1 MKIQKYT
8 IITILLL
15 LFSITAGNVFA
26 QDSNKKIHLK
36 VIKNGETTVDT
47 SFAVESL
54 ESDDLHK
61 KIFELAG
68 VDVNLHKGH
77 EGQMHM
83 VHAGEH
89 GSHTWTSHDEK
100 GGKVIIMK
108 SDSTEVKDGK
118 SKKVA
123 YFYSSDDDNF
133 IMKTD
138 SNVFI
143 VADTIILKKEGNVI
157 IMDGDD
163 GEFEWTSKETG
174 EGEMNVEVIVEN
186 VEDNDGHKIY
196 IIKKGEHGEEGGEK
210 VIVKKL
216 EGNDSTKVYN
226 IKVVKVQKGDGEEE
240 NTTVYVI
247 SGGEGEPHV
256 HTSKNV
262 SVIISDGEKDSM
274 VTKEVKVMKSVG
286 DDDVIEIIVE
296 IEEGENVKFEG
307 ENTKKSRKT
316 KQKKEKKRTSK

>member
-47 SFAVESL
+47 SFAAESL

-61 KIFELAG
+61 NIFELAG

-143 VADTIILKKEGNVI
+143 MADTIILKKEGNVI

-186 VEDNDGHKIY
+186 ADDKDGHKVY
-196 IIKKGEHGEEGGEK
+196 IVTKGEHGEDDGEK

-216 EGNDSTKVYN
+216 EGDDSTRVYKV
-226 IKVVKVQKGDGEEE
+226 KVVKMQKGDGEEE
-240 NTTVYVI
+240 NTSVFVM
-247 SGGEGEPHV
+247 SGAGGDHGV
-256 HTSKNV
+256 HESKNV
-262 SVIISDGEKDSM
+262 TVVVSGGDSNSM
-274 VTKEVKVMKSVG
+274 VTKEVKVMKSIG
-286 DDDVIEIIVE
+286 DDDVIEITVE
-296 IEEGENVKFEG
+296 IEEGEDVKSEG
-307 ENTKKSRKT
+307 ETVKKSKKS